1 MVRYSVMMISGV
13 LPYIQVVIAVLLVIC
28 ILLQQT
34 GASMGG
40 AFGGDNFSAAY
51 HTRRGTERTLFF
63 ATIILGTLLVL
74 SSFAALVLH

>member
-1 MVRYSVMMISGV
+1 MAAIAGI
-13 LPYIQVVIAVLLVIC
+13 LPYIQVVLSVPLVAC

-51 HTRRGTERTLFF
+51 HTRRGLERTLFY
-63 ATIILGTLLVL
+63 ATIVLGILL
-74 SSFAALVLH
+74 SLSAFLALVLQ